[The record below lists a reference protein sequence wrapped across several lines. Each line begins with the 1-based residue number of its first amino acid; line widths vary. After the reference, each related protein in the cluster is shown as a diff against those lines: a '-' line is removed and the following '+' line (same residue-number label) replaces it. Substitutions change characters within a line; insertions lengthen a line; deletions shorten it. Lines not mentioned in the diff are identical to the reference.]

1 MRESEYIIWR
11 AETREQIEKDHPDWT
26 KDQVQEFLEKVE
38 ASLRKRGFFDIAEE
52 RGYRESNRQG
62 NEKAD
67 KDCSKAFRSGRGTW

>member
-1 MRESEYIIWR
+1 MRKSEYIIWR

-52 RGYRESNRQG
+52 SGHHESNRQG

-67 KDCSKAFRSGRGTW
+67 KDFDETLRSGRGTW

>member
-1 MRESEYIIWR
+1 MLKSEYIIWK

-38 ASLRKRGFFDIAEE
+38 AGLRKRGFFDIAEE
-52 RGYRESNRQG
+52 RVHHESNRQG

-67 KDCSKAFRSGRGTW
+67 KDCDETLRSGRGTW

>member
-1 MRESEYIIWR
+1 MLKSEYIIWR

-62 NEKAD
+62 NEEAD
-67 KDCSKAFRSGRGTW
+67 